1 MDTPVSDGL
10 SQQEYLEER
19 KELYKYQQAAYDS
32 YEKTLVTLSGSFF
45 TLTAAILTYLQKEA
59 TGSNTTLPLAGKG
72 YLVLGLA
79 LFSVSLTIL
88 LGCFFM
94 NARGYTFEIER
105 IERAR
110 RLTNEQPIGAPCGRR
125 HELDEVVPVARIVR
139 DRDLGDFSRADSSVA

>member
-1 MDTPVSDGL
+1 MDTPESDGL

-94 NARGYTFEIER
+94 NAKGYTFEIER

-110 RLTNEQPIGAPCGRR
+110 QNWSVLSEVNPWTRLSLALYAANFLTFIAGLVSIIAFAKLNFAP
-125 HELDEVVPVARIVR
+125 
-139 DRDLGDFSRADSSVA
+139 